1 MNNDPQQPEQPPR
14 KKRGPLFWTVLIVGS
29 IVLLII
35 GGNAMNAMNT
45 SATQA
50 TSTPVTQATATP
62 DMAGTNVANSEA
74 TQNAATPYPS
84 TPVNAG
90 YTPPPAPKW
99 TTTHTFSGNGS
110 KKTAIFSVPDDW
122 KIVYTC
128 THQEMGVEGV
138 LGVVVYTS
146 DNTIV
151 DVAVNATCKPDVD
164 LTKGETEEHQGGD
177 IYLSIDGTGDW
188 TVAIQEMK

>member
-1 MNNDPQQPEQPPR
+1 MNNGPQQPEQPPR
-14 KKRGPLFWTVLIVGS
+14 KKRGPLFWILIIVGI
-29 IVLLII
+29 IVALII
-35 GGNAMNAMNT
+35 GGNAINA
-45 SATQA
+45 AT
-50 TSTPVTQATATP
+50 TTPVTQATATATP

-74 TQNAATPYPS
+74 TQNASTPYPS
-84 TPVNAG
+84 TPVNTG

-128 THQEMGVEGV
+128 THQEMDVEGV

-151 DVAVNATCKPDVD
+151 DVAVNATCKPDVN

-188 TVAIQEMK
+188 IVAIQELK